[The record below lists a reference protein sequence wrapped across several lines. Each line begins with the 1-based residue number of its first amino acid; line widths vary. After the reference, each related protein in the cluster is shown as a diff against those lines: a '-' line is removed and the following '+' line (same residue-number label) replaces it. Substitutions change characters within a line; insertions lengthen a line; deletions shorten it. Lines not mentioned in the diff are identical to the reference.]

1 MTYLIQLLTIVQR
14 EGRKLVLCRRLLQ
27 LLLAQVRPHLQLL
40 GLGRWRMEKTT
51 AWLLGTVHNDRNI
64 GFWWKRKLRQ
74 AATSDFNQM
83 TLKRPLKLNARPH
96 FQILRPAQPI
106 KLQYFKSD
114 QLHRMARKPRRT
126 TTKYITAN
134 DPTHP
139 HSHSFWRFPK
149 LIRTLLLFCT
159 CALLDFK
166 LFPSLTFF
174 WPTFTHSHAIIR
186 THYSPSQTIAF
197 PTRNFQLLKNRN
209 FRRSFKPNY
218 SI

>member
-1 MTYLIQLLTIVQR
+1 MSAPSETPPASSGSSSTSPSTSWAGKMDDGENYRVTSWHRPFRPKYRFLMKTKITSSRHKWFQSNDAKAAVKTQGAPASCIIW
-14 EGRKLVLCRRLLQ
+14 RKNRA
-27 LLLAQVRPHLQLL
+27 AQQ
-40 GLGRWRMEKTT
+40 
-51 AWLLGTVHNDRNI
+51 
-64 GFWWKRKLRQ
+64 Q
-74 AATSDFNQM
+74 S
-83 TLKRPLKLNARPH
+83 
-96 FQILRPAQPI
+96 
-106 KLQYFKSD
+106 
-114 QLHRMARKPRRT
+114 
-126 TTKYITAN
+126 TAN

-197 PTRNFQLLKNRN
+197 PTRNFQLLINRN